1 MTTLHT
7 VERIDPGDDLLAC
20 STLSRIDHVDVH
32 SLTSGDGPRDPLG
45 WAREILEGPGA
56 AVRLRLRAGW
66 TMLGIRLHRG
76 APDAIA
82 GWPITHHNLEY
93 VRVQSSSP
101 IGLSGELITR
111 MAGDRVEFAT
121 LVRLDNPAARL
132 VWARVLPTHL
142 GVVRSLMDGAAS
154 RVG

>member
-7 VERIDPGDDLLAC
+7 VERIDPGDDL
-20 STLSRIDHVDVH
+20 
-32 SLTSGDGPRDPLG
+32 LG

-76 APDAIA
+76 ARDAIA
-82 GWPITHHNLEY
+82 GWPITHHDREY
-93 VRVQSSSP
+93 VRVQSNSP

-132 VWARVLPTHL
+132 VWARALPTHL